1 MRRAMSRAIARLLSY
16 ALHPLLMPALTLWL
30 ALELDLHLGYFLPA
44 ESRWKLLAIVALMT
58 IAFPLASAML
68 LRSAGVVRSLEMHA
82 RQERIAP
89 FVMTLLYYVM
99 AGYLLLKAP
108 VHPLTVALLAGA
120 TIALLLTTLITLR
133 WKISAHMVGIGGCI
147 GAVAALD
154 ALHRIGA
161 FVPLALLLLLAG
173 ALGTARLLT
182 SDHTSGQVYSGA
194 ALGFASVFAT
204 VLWMPAWPF

>member
-1 MRRAMSRAIARLLSY
+1 MLFTARLLSHL
-16 ALHPLLMPALTLWL
+16 LHPLLMPLLSLWVML
-30 ALELDLHLGYFLPA
+30 RVDPHVGYFLPP
-44 ESRWKLLAIVALMT
+44 SGR
-58 IAFPLASAML
+58 ML
-68 LRSAGVVRSLEMHA
+68 LLGMVAIMTFIFPVMSVLLLRRAGLITDLHLPRRE
-82 RQERIAP
+82 ERIVP
-89 FVMTLLYYVM
+89 YLMTLLYTGM
-99 AGYLLLKAP
+99 ALYLLFRTPL
-108 VHPLTVALLAGA
+108 HPIAYALFIGILCAMVVSA
-120 TIALLLTTLITLR
+120 ITTFW

>member
-1 MRRAMSRAIARLLSY
+1 MIPLARLLSY
-16 ALHPLLMPALTLWL
+16 AMHPLLMPVLTLWV
-30 ALELDLHLGYFLPA
+30 ALELDPHLGYFLPD

-58 IAFPLASAML
+58 IVFPLTSTLL
-68 LRSAGVVRSLEMHA
+68 LRSAGVVRSLQMHA

-99 AGYLLLKAP
+99 AGYLLTRAP
-108 VHPLTVALLAGA
+108 VHPLTLTLIAGA
-120 TIALLLTTLITLR
+120 ALALLLATLITLR
-133 WKISAHMVGIGGCI
+133 WKISAHMVGISGCI

-154 ALHRIGA
+154 ALHGLGA
-161 FVPLALLLLLAG
+161 FVPLCALLLLAG

-182 SDHTSGQVYSGA
+182 SDHTPGQVYAGA
-194 ALGFASVFAT
+194 AVGFGSVFAA